1 MCSGAQRGAAMPNLV
16 IGRGEGGEGKPQAA
30 RLTFRSQIHRRFM
43 KPPGEP
49 TASVLPSPE
58 TTADVPAL

>member
-1 MCSGAQRGAAMPNLV
+1 MPNLV

-30 RLTFRSQIHRRFM
+30 RLTSRSQIHRRFM